1 MKQGNLPTV
10 IAQNEMELAPGLTV
24 TVMVLDNGQRI
35 LPVEDMRRACEWLG
49 VKLPDAGDRADAGL

>member
-1 MKQGNLPTV
+1 MTQDNLPTV
-10 IAQNEMELAPGLTV
+10 IAQNEMELAPGLIV

-49 VKLPDAGDRADAGL
+49 VTLPDAGERADAGV